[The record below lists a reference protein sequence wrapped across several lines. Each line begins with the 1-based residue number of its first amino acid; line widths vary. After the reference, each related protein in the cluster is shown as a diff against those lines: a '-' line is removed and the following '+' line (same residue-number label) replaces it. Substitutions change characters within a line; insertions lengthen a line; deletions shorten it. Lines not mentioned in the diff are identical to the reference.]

1 MASFVVYGAG
11 DFLASRTALL
21 KVSWSDLR
29 AEARRLEEKYGAWQK
44 DMEDKDIENTVA
56 RLDEQEKRVKE
67 RVASRLMSEGEAAKE
82 VIEEMAQ
89 EDERAA
95 QQAAGRAILNAAIDA
110 STSQEMSL
118 GNIRDEETRKR
129 SIEERVASGLMSKE
143 EASKDIAVLIRRQ
156 RKRVA
161 EASRSPATAHDRLPL
176 QVQSEKVERLL
187 GRQAALSP
195 KM

>member
-1 MASFVVYGAG
+1 
-11 DFLASRTALL
+11 
-21 KVSWSDLR
+21 
-29 AEARRLEEKYGAWQK
+29 LEEKYGAWQK

-67 RVASRLMSEGEAAKE
+67 RVASRL
-82 VIEEMAQ
+82 I
-89 EDERAA
+89 
-95 QQAAGRAILNAAIDA
+95 
-110 STSQEMSL
+110 
-118 GNIRDEETRKR
+118 
-129 SIEERVASGLMSKE
+129 SKE

-161 EASRSPATAHDRLPL
+161 EALAEASRSPATAHDLLPL

-187 GRQAALSP
+187 IRQAALSP

>member
-1 MASFVVYGAG
+1 VLVTISNSPEEQEQPTIRNLTSAEIALSDPLKSETRKARLYLLGVSMVGITIVHTGLVPQQITTLGITFGEVDRRSLLLILALVTLCFLASFVVYGAG

-67 RVASRLMSEGEAAKE
+67 RVASRLMSEGEAAK
-82 VIEEMAQ
+82 
-89 EDERAA
+89 
-95 QQAAGRAILNAAIDA
+95 
-110 STSQEMSL
+110 
-118 GNIRDEETRKR
+118 
-129 SIEERVASGLMSKE
+129 
-143 EASKDIAVLIRRQ
+143 DIAVLIRRQ

-161 EASRSPATAHDRLPL
+161 EALDSSTR
-176 QVQSEKVERLL
+176 
-187 GRQAALSP
+187 
-195 KM
+195 